1 MKKKTILDMARPD
14 IATFRAARKMP
25 VALVVDNVRS
35 LNNIGSLLRT
45 SDGFAV
51 EEVWLC
57 GISAVEPGAEVH
69 KTAVGAEDSV
79 DGRHAE
85 STVAVRG
92 ALRSRG
98 FTLCCLE
105 QVIDSVE
112 LQDYA
117 VDTTRRYAIVVGHEV
132 DGVAPEVVDRCDVC
146 LEIPQLGTKH
156 SLNVSV
162 SAAVALWHFYE
173 KFLPLLR
180 K

>member
-1 MKKKTILDMARPD
+1 MRKKTIFDMARPD
-14 IATFRAARKMP
+14 IAAFRIAAKMP

-51 EEVWLC
+51 SEVWLC

-69 KTAVGAEDSV
+69 KTALGAEESV
-79 DGRHAE
+79 DWRHSATTLE
-85 STVAVRG
+85 
-92 ALRSRG
+92 ALADLRARG

-105 QVIDSVE
+105 QVVGSVE

-117 VDTTRRYAIVVGHEV
+117 VDCGKRYAVVVGNEV
-132 DGVAPEVVDRCDVC
+132 DGVDPQVVDACDVC
-146 LEIPQLGTKH
+146 IEIPQSGTKH

-173 KFLPLLR
+173 TFLPSFR

>member
-14 IATFRAARKMP
+14 IETFRSARKMP

-51 EEVWLC
+51 AEVWLC
-57 GISAVEPGAEVH
+57 GISAVEPGVEVH
-69 KTAVGAEDSV
+69 KTALGAENSV
-79 DGRHAE
+79 DWRHCATTLE
-85 STVAVRG
+85 ALDT
-92 ALRSRG
+92 LRSRG

-105 QVIDSVE
+105 QLMESVE
-112 LQDYA
+112 LQQYPVDSSARYA
-117 VDTTRRYAIVVGHEV
+117 VVVGNEV
-132 DGVAPEVVDRCDVC
+132 DGVDPAVVDACDVC

-162 SAAVALWHFYE
+162 SAAVALWHFYS
-173 KFLPLLR
+173 KFLPHIR
-180 K
+180 